1 MTNRMDRK
9 EYETFRDNVLKE
21 RFVCIKNRK
30 LRNDLMDN
38 KHRYLF
44 ECVDRKTKEIFWVFD
59 KTDEI
64 LCDIRRFYEKMK
76 TEEETV
82 QVESG
87 E

>member
-1 MTNRMDRK
+1 MMNRMDRK
-9 EYETFRDNVLKE
+9 EYEAFRDNVLKE
-21 RFVCIKNRK
+21 RFVCIRNRK

-38 KHRYLF
+38 THRYLF
-44 ECVDRKTKEIFWVFD
+44 ECIDRKTKESFWVFD

-64 LCDIRRFYEKMK
+64 LYDIRRFYEKLK